1 MMKQAPVV
9 ACFGRRGVG
18 KTTLARTIA
27 RHQSR
32 LVVWDYLG
40 EYGPLAF
47 RTSDPDSLAEYLSW
61 ARGRRFAAARFIPDK
76 GTVEEFEAF
85 CAAVYQSGNLLVVV
99 EEAAAVCQASYLP
112 PAFGRI
118 VRQGRHRGLGL
129 LWCSQR
135 LNEVSRTLTSLTDV
149 WAGFSLSEPGDLQAL
164 ALRCGREYADKVAA
178 LPRFQWVGF
187 DVDSQAM
194 FTGTERLK
202 TLWGA
207 PAGAWPETVKEEN
220 SHLKARHVR
229 EPVTAVTRNRKFRLF
244 PYLR

>member
-1 MMKQAPVV
+1 MNQAPVV

-76 GTVEEFEAF
+76 GTPEEFEAF
-85 CAAVYQSGNLLVVV
+85 CATVYRSSNLLVVV

-164 ALRCGREYADKVAA
+164 AQRCGRDYADKVAG
-178 LPRFQWVGF
+178 LPRFRWVGY
-187 DVDSQAM
+187 DVDSQETFA
-194 FTGTERLK
+194 GSERLW

-207 PAGAWPETVKEEN
+207 PSGAWPDATKEEKTV
-220 SHLKARHVR
+220 LKAKKTK
-229 EPVTAVTRNRKFRLF
+229 EPKISVTRNRKGWLF
-244 PYLR
+244 Q

>member
-18 KTTLARTIA
+18 KTTLGRTIA

-47 RTSDPDSLAEYLSW
+47 RTSNVEELSSYLAW
-61 ARGRRFAAARFIPDK
+61 ARGRSFAAARFVPHA

-85 CAAVYQSGNLLVVV
+85 CVVVYRSSNTLVVV

-112 PAFGRI
+112 PAFGRV

-149 WAGFSLSEPGDLQAL
+149 WAGFSLSEPSDLQAL
-164 ALRCGREYADKVAA
+164 AQRCGREYADKVAG
-178 LPRFQWVGF
+178 LPRFQWVGY
-187 DVDSQAM
+187 DVDSQQT
-194 FTGTERLK
+194 FTGVQRLQV
-202 TLWGA
+202 LWGA
-207 PAGAWPETVKEEN
+207 PAGAWPEAMKEEKTA
-220 SHLKARHVR
+220 SKATKATKVR
-229 EPVTAVTRNRKFRLF
+229 EPVTRNRRNWLFR
-244 PYLR
+244 